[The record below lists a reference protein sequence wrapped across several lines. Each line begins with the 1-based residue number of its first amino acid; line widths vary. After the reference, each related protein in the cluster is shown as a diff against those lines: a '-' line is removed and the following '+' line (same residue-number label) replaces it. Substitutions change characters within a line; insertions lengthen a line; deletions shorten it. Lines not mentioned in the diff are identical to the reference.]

1 MSFAGKWMEL
11 EIIMLNKISPAQ
23 IGQKCMFSLIY
34 GIYIQNDDDDD
45 YNNKK
50 KT

>member
-11 EIIMLNKISPAQ
+11 EIIMLSK
-23 IGQKCMFSLIY
+23 IGQTQKDKCDMLPLMWNL
-34 GIYIQNDDDDD
+34 GRE
-45 YNNKK
+45 